1 MNENLNETNVNVSTT
16 TPQIEIIENTTQE
29 TVIVNGE
36 EMTFQQDITKGIGCT
51 KTKDGHYVIIYP
63 YYAEIIDIDMM
74 INFILRYNSKKAVN
88 KKGFKEIKELLAW

>member
-36 EMTFQQDITKGIGCT
+36 EMTFQQAI
-51 KTKDGHYVIIYP
+51 
-63 YYAEIIDIDMM
+63 
-74 INFILRYNSKKAVN
+74 
-88 KKGFKEIKELLAW
+88 

>member
-36 EMTFQQDITKGIGCT
+36 EMTFQQAIYLESV
-51 KTKDGHYVIIYP
+51 KTNFYLMLIFTVTVVFFIINKFWSW
-63 YYAEIIDIDMM
+63 IRRL
-74 INFILRYNSKKAVN
+74 FTVN
-88 KKGFKEIKELLAW
+88 VN